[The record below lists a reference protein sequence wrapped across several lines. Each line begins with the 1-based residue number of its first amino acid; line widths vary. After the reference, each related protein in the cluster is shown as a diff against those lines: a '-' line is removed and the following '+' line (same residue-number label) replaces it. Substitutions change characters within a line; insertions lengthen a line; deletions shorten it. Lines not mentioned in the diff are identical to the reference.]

1 MGGAERTARKRRQ
14 QQQQQGKNVV
24 AQARGTAGTG
34 ASGKRVGLIVGVVVV
49 VVAVIV
55 GGVLWTNASKN
66 ETEGQKIPTAQPSQS
81 KYDER
86 RDGVV
91 VKTGNP
97 EADTTI
103 DVYADFL
110 CPACGSFYQQ
120 FGEQIQKKVNDGS
133 LQVRTHPVP
142 MLVQASDPPGYSLN
156 AANAALLAAD
166 EGKFTAYHDSLFQN
180 QPAEG
185 GRGYSKDQLIQLG
198 RDLGIQSQA
207 FADGIRN
214 GKYDQQLNSEFKKTS
229 QNPNLM
235 QQGQQGK
242 GFSTPTV
249 AHNGKVVQL
258 TQNWLDQLTSGSGS

>member
-14 QQQQQGKNVV
+14 QQRQQGRNVV
-24 AQARGTAGTG
+24 AQARAAGG
-34 ASGKRVGLIVGVVVV
+34 GGKRVGLIVGVVVLVAAV
-49 VVAVIV
+49 VV

-66 ETEGQKIPTAQPSQS
+66 ETQGQGIPVAQPVKSEYPE
-81 KYDER
+81 K

-91 VKTGNP
+91 VETGNSQA
-97 EADTTI
+97 EATI

-120 FGEQIQKKVNDGS
+120 YGDELNQKVADGS
-133 LQVRTHPVP
+133 LKVRTHMVP
-142 MLVQASDPPGYSLN
+142 MLVEASDPPGYSLD

-166 EGKFTAYHDSLFQN
+166 EGQFTTFHDSLFEN

-185 GRGYSKDQLIQLG
+185 ARGYDDKQLIQLG
-198 RDLGIQSQA
+198 RDIGIESKA

-214 GKYDQQLNSEFKKTS
+214 GKYDKQLTDAFEKIAKDPKLA
-229 QNPNLM
+229 QEGP
-235 QQGQQGK
+235 QGK

-249 AHNGKVVQL
+249 THEGRIVQL
-258 TQNWLDQLTSGSGS
+258 GDGWLDRITSGANS